1 MLLSQEDLNS
11 FLPTIRTQQFS
22 DTYSGLSIIVE
33 KKLNNEIENVF
44 IHDQGNNLKSLSSNI
59 SDTSSTTIIA
69 KKGIVNKKSII
80 LLNGQ
85 ILSSKKDKTKDE
97 IIKFEQLNIDL
108 GKISTST
115 IKQPKLQETT
125 LIVCE
130 LFYL

>member
-1 MLLSQEDLNS
+1 MSIFFTPYALLKSRMLLSQEDLNS

-69 KKGIVNKKSII
+69 KKGIFKEKN
-80 LLNGQ
+80 
-85 ILSSKKDKTKDE
+85 
-97 IIKFEQLNIDL
+97 QLY
-108 GKISTST
+108 
-115 IKQPKLQETT
+115 
-125 LIVCE
+125 
-130 LFYL
+130 F

>member
-1 MLLSQEDLNS
+1 M
-11 FLPTIRTQQFS
+11 
-22 DTYSGLSIIVE
+22 
-33 KKLNNEIENVF
+33 
-44 IHDQGNNLKSLSSNI
+44 SNI

-85 ILSSKKDKTKDE
+85 ILSLKKDKTKDE

-108 GKISTST
+108 GKFLH
-115 IKQPKLQETT
+115 LQSNSLNTGNSN
-125 LIVCE
+125 LSFAE